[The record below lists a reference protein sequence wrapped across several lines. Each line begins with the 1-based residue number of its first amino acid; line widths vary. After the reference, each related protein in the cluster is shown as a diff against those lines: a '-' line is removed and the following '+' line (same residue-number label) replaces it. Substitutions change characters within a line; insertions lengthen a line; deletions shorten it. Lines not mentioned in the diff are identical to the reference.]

1 MASANPYLN
10 FSGNCLE
17 AFEFYKSVLGGE
29 FSSVNKFSEMP
40 SDATSDQ
47 THEPAPAPAPAP
59 APDGIM
65 HISLPIGDSILM
77 GSDVPPGMGT
87 VTAGN
92 TCYVCLSPDSPDE
105 AKRVFDGLS
114 EGGEIEMPFDRQ
126 FWGDYF
132 GSFTDKYGIRWM
144 VDVAD
149 PEVEQPAT

>member
-10 FSGNCLE
+10 FSGNCFE
-17 AFEFYKSVLGGE
+17 AFEFYRSVLGGH
-29 FSSVNKFSEMP
+29 FSTVNRFSEMP
-40 SDATSDQ
+40 SDGTTDRGQQSG
-47 THEPAPAPAPAP
+47 
-59 APDGIM
+59 PDGIM

-92 TCYVCLSPDSPDE
+92 SCYVCLSPDSPDE

-126 FWGDYF
+126 FWGDYY

-149 PEVEQPAT
+149 PAAQPRPAER

>member
-10 FSGNCLE
+10 FSGNCME
-17 AFEFYKSVLGGE
+17 AFDFYKSVLGGE
-29 FSSVNKFSEMP
+29 YTNVSPFSDMP
-40 SDATSDQ
+40 SDGSQ
-47 THEPAPAPAPAP
+47 E

-65 HISLPIGDSILM
+65 HISLPIGDSLLM
-77 GSDVPPGMGT
+77 GSDVPPGMGE

-92 TCYVCLSPDSPDE
+92 SCYVCVSPDSPDD
-105 AKRVFDGLS
+105 AKRIFDGLS
-114 EGGEIEMPFDRQ
+114 QGGEIEMPFDRQ

-149 PEVEQPAT
+149 PAA

>member
-29 FSSVNKFSEMP
+29 FSSVNRFSEMP
-40 SDATSDQ
+40 SAATSEQ
-47 THEPAPAPAPAP
+47 AQEPPPE
-59 APDGIM
+59 GIM
-65 HISLPIGDSILM
+65 HISLPIGASILM

-105 AKRVFDGLS
+105 ARRLFDGLS
-114 EGGEIEMPFDRQ
+114 HGGEIEMPFDRQ

-149 PEVEQPAT
+149 PDAG

>member
-17 AFEFYKSVLGGE
+17 AFEFYQSVLGGE

-40 SDATSDQ
+40 SGATSDD
-47 THEPAPAPAPAP
+47 THEA

-132 GSFTDKYGIRWM
+132 GSFTDQYGIRWM

-149 PEVEQPAT
+149 PEAEQPAP

>member
-17 AFEFYKSVLGGE
+17 AFAFYKSVLGGE

-47 THEPAPAPAPAP
+47 TNEP

-114 EGGEIEMPFDRQ
+114 EGGEIEMAFGRQ

-132 GSFTDKYGIRWM
+132 GSFTDTYGIRWM

-149 PEVEQPAT
+149 PEAE

>member
-10 FSGNCLE
+10 FPGNCLE

-29 FSSVNKFSEMP
+29 FRSVNKFSEMP
-40 SDATSDQ
+40 SDATSNQ
-47 THEPAPAPAPAP
+47 THEP

-77 GSDVPPGMGT
+77 GSDVPPGVGT

-92 TCYVCLSPDSPDE
+92 SCYVCLSPDSPDE
-105 AKRVFDGLS
+105 AKQVFDGLS

-144 VDVAD
+144 VDVGD
-149 PEVEQPAT
+149 PDAEQPAR

>member
-10 FSGNCLE
+10 FSGNCLD

-47 THEPAPAPAPAP
+47 THEPAPAPAP
-59 APDGIM
+59 DGIM

-87 VTAGN
+87 VTQGN
-92 TCYVCLSPDSPDE
+92 ACYVCLSPDSPDE
-105 AKRVFDGLS
+105 AKRVFEGLS
-114 EGGEIEMPFDRQ
+114 QGGEIEMPFDRQ

-149 PEVEQPAT
+149 PDAGQPAP

>member
-10 FSGNCLE
+10 FPGSCLE

-29 FSSVNKFSEMP
+29 FSSINTFSEMP

-47 THEPAPAPAPAP
+47 TSEP

-87 VTAGN
+87 ITAGN

-105 AKRVFDGLS
+105 ARRVFDGLS
-114 EGGEIEMPFDRQ
+114 AGGEIEMPFDRQ

-132 GSFTDKYGIRWM
+132 GSFTDKYGIKWM

-149 PEVEQPAT
+149 PAARQ

>member
-17 AFEFYKSVLGGE
+17 AFEFYKSVLGGK

-40 SDATSDQ
+40 SEATVNQ
-47 THEPAPAPAPAP
+47 GHEP

-77 GSDVPPGMGT
+77 GSDVPPDMGT
-87 VTAGN
+87 VTPGN

-105 AKRVFDGLS
+105 AKRIFDGLS
-114 EGGEIEMPFDRQ
+114 EGGQIEMPFDRQ

-149 PEVEQPAT
+149 PEAEQHAG

>member
-10 FSGNCLE
+10 FPGNCLE

-29 FSSVNKFSEMP
+29 FSTVMRFSDMP
-40 SDATSDQ
+40 SDAPSDE
-47 THEPAPAPAPAP
+47 THEPAPE
-59 APDGIM
+59 GIM
-65 HISLPIGDSILM
+65 HVSLPIGDSFLM

-105 AKRVFDGLS
+105 GKRVFGGLS
-114 EGGEIEMPFDRQ
+114 EGGDVELPFDKQ

-132 GSFTDKYGIRWM
+132 GSFTDRYGIKWM
-144 VDVAD
+144 VNAAD
-149 PEVEQPAT
+149 PEGQQPTVSPGEG

>member
-47 THEPAPAPAPAP
+47 TNEP

-105 AKRVFDGLS
+105 AKRVFVGLS
-114 EGGEIEMPFDRQ
+114 EGGEIEMAFDRQ

-132 GSFTDKYGIRWM
+132 GSFTDKYVIRWM

-149 PEVEQPAT
+149 PDASSRPRDP